1 MIRRRHGSPLQ
12 QAGVAVITALLVVTI
27 ATILAVEIAWNTN
40 LDLRRTAGVMAYDQA
55 REYAHFGESVAIGE
69 LERLLQEKQYY
80 DRSTDQQ
87 ARRGLSIAQDDKSL
101 AGGFSDL
108 QGRFNLNNLV
118 TRQGKPDE
126 LVVKQYRRLI
136 EAVAS
141 LNPEL
146 QVGPAEIEI
155 IVGSTVDWIDPDS
168 TADFN
173 GAEDDFY
180 TSEAEPYRAAN
191 GWFTSVSELR
201 AVRGVTPEIYEA
213 LKPQLAALPV
223 GSQHTLIN
231 FNTASVPVLMSLGDN
246 VSLENASRWQEDSLK
261 KPVEDVQL
269 VAEGLI
275 DSAMRPYIG
284 YTSSYFEVT
293 GFVSIGSNRL
303 DMYSL
308 LEWNGQVASV
318 RLRRFGVV
326 ETSGQ
331 EDPALEISGDAT
343 GEFSVGQQRE

>member
-1 MIRRRHGSPLQ
+1 MNRGRHNPPAR

-27 ATILAVEIAWNTN
+27 ATVLAVEIAWQTN
-40 LDLRRTAGVMAYDQA
+40 LDLRRTSGLMAWDQA
-55 REYAHFGESVAIGE
+55 REYAYFGETVAIGE

-87 ARRGLSIAQDDKSL
+87 ARRGLSIVQDDKSL

-126 LVVKQYRRLI
+126 LVIKQFRRLV

-141 LNPEL
+141 LNPDL
-146 QVGPAEIEI
+146 QLGPAEVEV

-180 TSEAEPYRAAN
+180 TSEVEPYRAAN

-213 LKPQLAALPV
+213 LKPYLAALPV
-223 GSQHTLIN
+223 GSHHTLVN
-231 FNTASVPVLMSLGDN
+231 FNTASLPVLMSLGDN
-246 VSLENASRWQEDSLK
+246 VSLENANRWVEDSLE

-275 DSAMRPYIG
+275 DPAMVPYIG

-293 GFVSIGSNRL
+293 GFISIGTNRL

-326 ETSGQ
+326 ESSLPADATLELGTDAEGKVSVSGQ
-331 EDPALEISGDAT
+331 HE
-343 GEFSVGQQRE
+343 

>member
-146 QVGPAEIEI
+146 QVGRRRSRSSSVPRST
-155 IVGSTVDWIDPDS
+155 GSTP
-168 TADFN
+168 T
-173 GAEDDFY
+173 
-180 TSEAEPYRAAN
+180 
-191 GWFTSVSELR
+191 
-201 AVRGVTPEIYEA
+201 
-213 LKPQLAALPV
+213 ALPTSMV
-223 GSQHTLIN
+223 RRMISTRRKPSHTVRRTAGSPRSPN
-231 FNTASVPVLMSLGDN
+231 
-246 VSLENASRWQEDSLK
+246 
-261 KPVEDVQL
+261 
-269 VAEGLI
+269 
-275 DSAMRPYIG
+275 SARCAG
-284 YTSSYFEVT
+284 
-293 GFVSIGSNRL
+293 
-303 DMYSL
+303 
-308 LEWNGQVASV
+308 
-318 RLRRFGVV
+318 
-326 ETSGQ
+326 
-331 EDPALEISGDAT
+331 
-343 GEFSVGQQRE
+343 